1 MVGVVAAL
9 AAVGAGGFWA
19 GRTVLVSPEDPLAG
33 GSEPVTYAVAEGRVG
48 RSLQFVAVAEWGL
61 TPLAWNA
68 AVGVVT
74 SVDVSSGDEITVGQ
88 RLFSVDLRPV
98 VAAVGAVPAFRDLG
112 WEAAG
117 EDVAQLQRLL
127 AGLGFFTGEADGVFG
142 ESTAEAVAAWQE
154 SLGLAASGTVRLRE
168 VVVRR
173 GDVVFVPELPTRVAL
188 SAGLAVGV
196 SLSGGEQLLL
206 GVSAT
211 PMFRVPLTVEQRS
224 LVPLDA
230 VVWVSYAEGVW
241 EGRVEQAVETP
252 ELGRLDLIVTG
263 PDGGSL
269 CGGDCA
275 RWVSF
280 TQPTDF
286 SAEIVVVPETVGP
299 VVPVG
304 AIGLDAGNQPFV
316 TTAEGERVDVTIVES
331 AQGVAVVQGVEPGTV
346 ILLRAASEG

>member
-1 MVGVVAAL
+1 MRAGRVVGVVAAL
-9 AAVGAGGFWA
+9 VAVGGLGFWA

-33 GSEPVTYAVAEGRVG
+33 EPEPVTYAVAEGRVG

-74 SVDVSSGDEITVGQ
+74 SVDVSSGDEIAAGQ
-88 RLFSVDLRPV
+88 PVYSVDLRPV
-98 VAAVGAVPAFRDLG
+98 VAAVGVVPAFRDLAVG
-112 WEAAG
+112 AVG

-127 AGLGFFTGEADGVFG
+127 AGLGFCCDTGDGVFS
-142 ESTAEAVAAWQE
+142 ESTRELVALWQE
-154 SLGLAASGTVRLRE
+154 SLGVEGDG
-168 VVVRR
+168 VVRR
-173 GDVVFVPELPTRVAL
+173 GDVVFVPVLPARVAL
-188 SAGLAVGV
+188 SEGLTVGV
-196 SLSGGEQLLL
+196 SLFGGEQLLL
-206 GVSAT
+206 GVSAAPT
-211 PMFRVPLTVEQRS
+211 FRVPLTVEQRS

-230 VVWVSYAEGVW
+230 TVWVSYAEGVW

-263 PDGGSL
+263 SEGGSL
-269 CGGDCA
+269 CGGACA
-275 RWVSF
+275 DWVSF
-280 TQPTDF
+280 DQPTDF

-316 TTAEGERVDVTIVES
+316 TTAEGVRIDVTIVES
-331 AQGVAVVQGVEPGTV
+331 AQGVAVVEGVEPGTV